1 MNVAPFPEKFS
12 AFFILEVIFNIVV
25 AVVFKVIFAWK
36 CIKIIFY
43 YYFLKFIFDIST
55 SK

>member
-1 MNVAPFPEKFS
+1 MAPFLEKFS
-12 AFFILEVIFNIVV
+12 AFFILEVTFDIVV
-25 AVVFKVIFAWK
+25 AVVFKVIFDCK